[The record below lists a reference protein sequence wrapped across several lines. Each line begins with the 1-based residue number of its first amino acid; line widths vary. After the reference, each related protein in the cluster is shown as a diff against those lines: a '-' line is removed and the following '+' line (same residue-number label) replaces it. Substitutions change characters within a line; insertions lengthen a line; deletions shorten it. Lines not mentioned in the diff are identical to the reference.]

1 MAQQW
6 NDDRPIYLQLKDRI
20 LTMIMDGVLT
30 EGEALPSVRK
40 VAVEYQINPITAS
53 KAYSELV
60 DEGLVEK
67 RRGLGMFILDGAR
80 KNLLVAE
87 QKAFLEVEW
96 PKIVKQISRLGLDAE
111 DLLKTSIQNSG
122 SKTNSAQNEKE

>member
-1 MAQQW
+1 MVEQW
-6 NDDRPIYLQLKDRI
+6 KDDRPIYLQLKDQI

-53 KAYSELV
+53 KAYAELV
-60 DEGLVEK
+60 DDGLVEK

-80 KNLLVAE
+80 TKLLAAE

-96 PKIVKQISRLGLDAE
+96 PKIVELISRLGLDTE
-111 DLLKTSIQNSG
+111 ELLQAAKN
-122 SKTNSAQNEKE
+122 AQNN

>member
-1 MAQQW
+1 MVEQW
-6 NDDRPIYLQLKDRI
+6 KDDRPIYLQLKDQI
-20 LTMIMDGVLT
+20 LTMIMDGVLS

-53 KAYSELV
+53 KAYAELV
-60 DEGLVEK
+60 DDGLVEK

-80 KNLLVAE
+80 TNLLAVE

-96 PKIVKQISRLGLDAE
+96 PKIVEQISRLGLDTKE
-111 DLLKTSIQNSG
+111 LLKS
-122 SKTNSAQNEKE
+122 SKNYAQKN

>member
-1 MAQQW
+1 MAEQW
-6 NDDRPIYLQLKDRI
+6 TDDRPIYLQLKDQI
-20 LTMIMDGVLT
+20 HAMIMDGVLN

-53 KAYSELV
+53 KAYAELV

-80 KNLLVAE
+80 KNLLAVE

-96 PKIVKQISRLGLDAE
+96 PRIMERITRLGLDTKT
-111 DLLKTSIQNSG
+111 LLSSTIKNG
-122 SKTNSAQNEKE
+122 SAPDNQE

>member
-1 MAQQW
+1 MAEQW
-6 NDDRPIYLQLKDRI
+6 KDDRPIYLQLKDRI
-20 LTMIMDGVLT
+20 LTMIMDGVLL

-53 KAYSELV
+53 KAYAELV
-60 DEGLVEK
+60 DDGLVEK

-80 KNLLVAE
+80 TNLLAVE

-96 PKIVKQISRLGLDAE
+96 PKIVEQISRLGLDTKE
-111 DLLKTSIQNSG
+111 LLKS
-122 SKTNSAQNEKE
+122 SKNNAQKN

>member
-1 MAQQW
+1 MVEQW
-6 NDDRPIYLQLKDRI
+6 NDDRPIYLQLKDQV
-20 LTMIMDGVLT
+20 LTMIMDGVLA

-53 KAYSELV
+53 KAYAELV

-80 KNLLVAE
+80 KNLLAAK
-87 QKAFLEVEW
+87 QKTFLEVEW
-96 PKIVKQISRLGLDAE
+96 PKIVEQISRLGLDAKE
-111 DLLKTSIQNSG
+111 LLEATKHT
-122 SKTNSAQNEKE
+122 AQNDNE

>member
-1 MAQQW
+1 MAEQW
-6 NDDRPIYLQLKDRI
+6 TDDRPIYLQLKDQI
-20 LTMIMDGVLT
+20 HMMIMDGDLN

-53 KAYSELV
+53 KAYAELV

-80 KNLLVAE
+80 KNLLITE
-87 QKAFLEVEW
+87 QKNFLEIEW
-96 PKIVKQISRLGLDAE
+96 PKIMERISRLGLDTKT
-111 DLLKTSIQNSG
+111 LLSATTKNG
-122 SKTNSAQNEKE
+122 SVPDNKE